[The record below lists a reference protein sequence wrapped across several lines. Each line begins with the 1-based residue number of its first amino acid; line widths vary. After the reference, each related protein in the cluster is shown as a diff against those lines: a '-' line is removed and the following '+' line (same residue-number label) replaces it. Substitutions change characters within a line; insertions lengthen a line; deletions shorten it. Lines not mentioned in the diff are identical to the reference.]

1 MEEPL
6 RHRQTKGAATDMF
19 YLTPPRHIST
29 LPNRA
34 VLTARQSLPV
44 FPDKRTISEPVGMS
58 HPDSCTVEDSD
69 SLSLRRRGRAAPVA
83 RSGRVDCVQV
93 ESVSTDVFGLPVF
106 SQNDNILP
114 SWRWSVKTITALA
127 ANKLGKFLAK
137 DFRRVFGPAHDDIAE
152 RLGSLARSTIECL
165 ARSDA
170 LYHNF
175 EHTLQVTMVGRDI
188 LHGMTLSQR
197 IEPTDYS
204 HLIVACLLHDI
215 GYMRGVLSGDTETE
229 FVVDESGKRIT
240 LPRGASDAALAP
252 YHVDRS
258 KLFAFERLGNSP
270 TIDASRVAAAI
281 EMTRF
286 PARLDRTSANEGI
299 EPKLVQAADLI
310 GQLGDPMYS
319 RKANAL
325 YSEFEEIGMN
335 RQLGYSSP
343 ADIIDKYPAFFWNS
357 VSTHIEDGIKYL
369 NMTVSGRQWIANL
382 HHHILCA
389 EHAHRFM
396 GPQR

>member
-1 MEEPL
+1 LE
-6 RHRQTKGAATDMF
+6 A
-19 YLTPPRHIST
+19 
-29 LPNRA
+29 
-34 VLTARQSLPV
+34 
-44 FPDKRTISEPVGMS
+44 
-58 HPDSCTVEDSD
+58 
-69 SLSLRRRGRAAPVA
+69 
-83 RSGRVDCVQV
+83 
-93 ESVSTDVFGLPVF
+93 
-106 SQNDNILP
+106 
-114 SWRWSVKTITALA
+114 SVKAITAIA
-127 ANKLGKFLAK
+127 ADKLGKFLAK
-137 DFRRVFGPAHDDIAE
+137 DFRRVFGSAHDDMAE

-170 LYHNF
+170 LYHNY

-188 LHGMTLSQR
+188 LEGMTLSQR
-197 IEPTDYS
+197 IEPADYS
-204 HLIVACLLHDI
+204 HLIIACLLHDI
-215 GYMRGVLSGDTETE
+215 GYMRGVLTGDTETE
-229 FVVDESGKRIT
+229 FVMDESGNKIS
-240 LPRGASDAALAP
+240 LPRGASDAALSP

-286 PARLDRTSANEGI
+286 PAQMCRSNADESI

-325 YSEFEEIGMN
+325 YGEFEEIGMN

-357 VSTHIEDGIKYL
+357 VSTHIEDGIQYL

>member
-1 MEEPL
+1 M
-6 RHRQTKGAATDMF
+6 KA
-19 YLTPPRHIST
+19 
-29 LPNRA
+29 
-34 VLTARQSLPV
+34 
-44 FPDKRTISEPVGMS
+44 
-58 HPDSCTVEDSD
+58 
-69 SLSLRRRGRAAPVA
+69 
-83 RSGRVDCVQV
+83 
-93 ESVSTDVFGLPVF
+93 
-106 SQNDNILP
+106 
-114 SWRWSVKTITALA
+114 ITAIA
-127 ANKLGKFLAK
+127 ANKLGKFIAK
-137 DFRRVFGPAHDDIAE
+137 DFRRVFGPAHDDMAE

-170 LYHNF
+170 LYHNY

-188 LHGMTLSQR
+188 LEGMTLSQR

-229 FVVDESGKRIT
+229 FVVDESGKRVT
-240 LPRGASDAALAP
+240 LPRGSSDAALAP

-258 KLFAFERLGNSP
+258 KIFAFERLGKSP
-270 TIDASRVAAAI
+270 AIDASRVAAAI

-286 PARLDRTSANEGI
+286 PARGDRSDDNT

-325 YSEFEEIGMN
+325 YGEFEEMGMN

-343 ADIIDKYPAFFWNS
+343 ADITDKYPAFFWNS

-389 EHAHRFM
+389 EHSHRFM

>member
-1 MEEPL
+1 
-6 RHRQTKGAATDMF
+6 
-19 YLTPPRHIST
+19 
-29 LPNRA
+29 
-34 VLTARQSLPV
+34 
-44 FPDKRTISEPVGMS
+44 
-58 HPDSCTVEDSD
+58 
-69 SLSLRRRGRAAPVA
+69 
-83 RSGRVDCVQV
+83 
-93 ESVSTDVFGLPVF
+93 
-106 SQNDNILP
+106 
-114 SWRWSVKTITALA
+114 VKTITAIA
-127 ANKLGKFLAK
+127 ANKLGKFLAR
-137 DFRRVFGPAHDDIAE
+137 DFRRIFGPAHDDMAE
-152 RLGSLARSTIECL
+152 RLGSLARSTIEGL

-188 LHGMTLSQR
+188 LQGMTLSQR

-204 HLIVACLLHDI
+204 HLIIACLLHDI

-229 FVVDESGKRIT
+229 FVVDASGKKIT
-240 LPRGASDAALAP
+240 LPRGASDAALSP

-258 KLFAFERLGNSP
+258 KLFALERLAKSP
-270 TIDASRVAAAI
+270 IDASRIAAAI
-281 EMTRF
+281 ERTRF
-286 PARLDRTSANEGI
+286 PARPVSDNEDI

-325 YSEFEEIGMN
+325 YCEFEEIGMN

-343 ADIIDKYPAFFWNS
+343 ADIIDKYPNFFWNS
-357 VSTHIEDGIKYL
+357 VSAHIEDGIKYL

-389 EHAHRFM
+389 EHAHRLM

>member
-1 MEEPL
+1 V
-6 RHRQTKGAATDMF
+6 
-19 YLTPPRHIST
+19 
-29 LPNRA
+29 A
-34 VLTARQSLPV
+34 VIGSVAN
-44 FPDKRTISEPVGMS
+44 
-58 HPDSCTVEDSD
+58 
-69 SLSLRRRGRAAPVA
+69 SLRSR
-83 RSGRVDCVQV
+83 
-93 ESVSTDVFGLPVF
+93 EM
-106 SQNDNILP
+106 
-114 SWRWSVKTITALA
+114 SVKTITALA

-137 DFRRVFGPAHDDIAE
+137 DFRRIFGPAHDDVAE

-165 ARSDA
+165 GRSDA
-170 LYHNF
+170 LYHNY
-175 EHTLQVTMVGRDI
+175 EHTFQVTMVGRDI
-188 LHGMTLSQR
+188 LQGMTLSQR
-197 IEPTDYS
+197 IEPADYS

-215 GYMRGVLSGDTETE
+215 GYMRGVLSGDTENE
-229 FVVDESGKRIT
+229 FVVDGGGKKVT
-240 LPRGASDAALAP
+240 LPRGASDAALTP

-270 TIDASRVAAAI
+270 TIDASRIAEAI

-286 PARLDRTSANEGI
+286 PVRLDHSTDEAL

-357 VSTHIEDGIKYL
+357 VSMHLEDGIKYL

-389 EHAHRFM
+389 EHSHRFM

>member
-1 MEEPL
+1 
-6 RHRQTKGAATDMF
+6 
-19 YLTPPRHIST
+19 
-29 LPNRA
+29 
-34 VLTARQSLPV
+34 
-44 FPDKRTISEPVGMS
+44 
-58 HPDSCTVEDSD
+58 
-69 SLSLRRRGRAAPVA
+69 
-83 RSGRVDCVQV
+83 
-93 ESVSTDVFGLPVF
+93 
-106 SQNDNILP
+106 
-114 SWRWSVKTITALA
+114 VKTITAIA
-127 ANKLGKFLAK
+127 AKKFGNFLTK
-137 DFRRVFGPAHDDIAE
+137 DFRRIFGPAHDDDAE

-165 ARSDA
+165 DRSDA

-188 LHGMTLSQR
+188 LQGMTLSQR
-197 IEPTDYS
+197 IEPADYS

-229 FVVDESGKRIT
+229 FVVDGSGKKVT
-240 LPRGASDAALAP
+240 LPRGASDAALTP

-258 KLFAFERLGNSP
+258 KLFAFERLGKSP
-270 TIDASRVAAAI
+270 TIDAARIAEAI

-286 PARLDRTSANEGI
+286 PAPPDRGSADKSI

-325 YSEFEEIGMN
+325 YCEFEEIGKN

-357 VSTHIEDGIKYL
+357 VSMHLDDGIKYL

-389 EHAHRFM
+389 EHGRRM
-396 GPQR
+396 LGPQR